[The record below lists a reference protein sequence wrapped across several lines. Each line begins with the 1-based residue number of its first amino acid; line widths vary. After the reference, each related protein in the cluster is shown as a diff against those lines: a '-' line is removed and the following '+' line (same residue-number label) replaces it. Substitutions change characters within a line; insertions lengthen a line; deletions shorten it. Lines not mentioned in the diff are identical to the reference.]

1 MATKRESL
9 PLVGWDVEQRLV
21 CQGAWDACGGPG
33 VVLPSTR
40 IAGGLAWPVVRWDEP
55 VLRDRLLRGA
65 SAVVNRVRVRDW
77 VVQASGEKLPLELV
91 GFVFTG
97 SLSAVRTPM
106 STLAPLGRMVW
117 LSARVDDWS
126 RWACELQGA
135 WLVESTNHELVSQE
149 AIRWNFPRM
158 LEQWGVGCSASSCS
172 IWPLVRT
179 VCRLASAW
187 P

>member
-9 PLVGWDVEQRLV
+9 PFVGWDVEQRLV

-135 WLVESTNHELVSQE
+135 WLVESTNHELVS
-149 AIRWNFPRM
+149 RGSDP
-158 LEQWGVGCSASSCS
+158 LELPADVGAVGRRLLGEQLFDLAAREDCL
-172 IWPLVRT
+172 PLG
-179 VCRLASAW
+179 
-187 P
+187 